1 MRPSASTPPPR
12 NSTGA
17 AAATAAIDTGFG
29 NWHSPIPYLFTGL
42 AIVLGLIAIAL
53 LVLSCS
59 YLHSPSDSHSPAAAA
74 SPAPDEQEKLP
85 NGARD
90 SEPTILVIM
99 AGDDNP
105 TFFAKQTTL

>member
-1 MRPSASTPPPR
+1 MRPAASTPPPR

-17 AAATAAIDTGFG
+17 AAIDTGFG

-59 YLHSPSDSHSPAAAA
+59 YLHSPSDSHSPAA
-74 SPAPDEQEKLP
+74 SHAPDEQEKLP